1 MADLFGRWVPD
12 ISIHAPARGATV
24 EELKRKIAEYGFQ
37 STLPRGER
45 QIPAPREKGR
55 KYISIHAPA
64 RGATGKGGSYD
75 KIWRNFNPR
84 SREGS
89 DQKWTRHYTAWLISI
104 HAPAR
109 GATRS
114 CLTRV
119 SRIGTFQSTL
129 PRGERPWTR
138 CFHASNMTISIH
150 APARGATAILTKNP
164 FDFLAKIDKIY
175 YYLLP
180 FSFYNILSFL
190 SRTLFMHFSGAN
202 LPAIL
207 CVPPIRTSVFRYN
220 FK

>member
-1 MADLFGRWVPD
+1 MEEV
-12 ISIHAPARGATV
+12 IAREVGA
-24 EELKRKIAEYGFQ
+24 
-37 STLPRGER
+37 
-45 QIPAPREKGR
+45 
-55 KYISIHAPA
+55 
-64 RGATGKGGSYD
+64 
-75 KIWRNFNPR
+75 
-84 SREGS
+84 
-89 DQKWTRHYTAWLISI
+89 
-104 HAPAR
+104 
-109 GATRS
+109 
-114 CLTRV
+114 
-119 SRIGTFQSTL
+119 
-129 PRGERPWTR
+129 
-138 CFHASNMTISIH
+138 ISIH

>member
-1 MADLFGRWVPD
+1 MY
-12 ISIHAPARGATV
+12 APARGATV
-24 EELKRKIAEYGFQ
+24 LRC
-37 STLPRGER
+37 
-45 QIPAPREKGR
+45 IPQRAGW
-55 KYISIHAPA
+55 
-64 RGATGKGGSYD
+64 D
-75 KIWRNFNPR
+75 FNPR
-84 SREGS
+84 SRERS
-89 DQKWTRHYTAWLISI
+89 DEI
-104 HAPAR
+104 
-109 GATRS
+109 
-114 CLTRV
+114 
-119 SRIGTFQSTL
+119 FQL
-129 PRGERPWTR
+129 VFFLED
-138 CFHASNMTISIH
+138 ISIH

>member
-1 MADLFGRWVPD
+1 MVCADFK
-12 ISIHAPARGATV
+12 ISIHAPARGATM
-24 EELKRKIAEYGFQ
+24 EEVIA
-37 STLPRGER
+37 
-45 QIPAPREKGR
+45 REV
-55 KYISIHAPA
+55 
-64 RGATGKGGSYD
+64 GA
-75 KIWRNFNPR
+75 
-84 SREGS
+84 
-89 DQKWTRHYTAWLISI
+89 
-104 HAPAR
+104 
-109 GATRS
+109 
-114 CLTRV
+114 
-119 SRIGTFQSTL
+119 
-129 PRGERPWTR
+129 
-138 CFHASNMTISIH
+138 ISIH